1 MLRYI
6 RNRRLRTQ
14 GATTLESSR
23 VKPTYVDM
31 VGVVSNSTRLRSSP
45 MGPLPFFLPS
55 ETGFSDRTGILLNA
69 VMYEG
74 KIRVEANVALSAGSS
89 KLRLVFTTKD
99 VYQGIMRR
107 ASQAYT

>member
-31 VGVVSNSTRLRSSP
+31 VGVVSNSTRLRS
-45 MGPLPFFLPS
+45 LPFFLPS

-74 KIRVEANVALSAGSS
+74 IIRVEANVALSAGSS